1 MKQQIGRVV
10 QVFIPNEDKLVD
22 VMVAKEIGF
31 KVKLEDEEITIIEEI
46 NDLNAMIHKDDL
58 VLVTT
63 NNISGKEFIDEI
75 NFESAAELSESL
87 SGRDITFICD
97 DFKRVLSKIKAKII
111 QQQDLNCVLYEL
123 IEERQNTKIK
133 SE

>member
-63 NNISGKEFIDEI
+63 NTISGKEFIDI
-75 NFESAAELSESL
+75 ELYDGDEN
-87 SGRDITFICD
+87 G
-97 DFKRVLSKIKAKII
+97 
-111 QQQDLNCVLYEL
+111 Q
-123 IEERQNTKIK
+123 
-133 SE
+133 

>member
-31 KVKLEDEEITIIEEI
+31 KVKLEDKEITIIEEI
-46 NDLNAMIHKDDL
+46 NELNAMIHKDDL

-63 NNISGKEFIDEI
+63 NTISGKEFIDI
-75 NFESAAELSESL
+75 ELYD
-87 SGRDITFICD
+87 GDGNG
-97 DFKRVLSKIKAKII
+97 
-111 QQQDLNCVLYEL
+111 Q
-123 IEERQNTKIK
+123 
-133 SE
+133 

>member
-63 NNISGKEFIDEI
+63 NTISGKEFIDI
-75 NFESAAELSESL
+75 ELYD
-87 SGRDITFICD
+87 GDGNG
-97 DFKRVLSKIKAKII
+97 
-111 QQQDLNCVLYEL
+111 Q
-123 IEERQNTKIK
+123 
-133 SE
+133 

>member
-31 KVKLEDEEITIIEEI
+31 KVKLDDEEITIIEEI
-46 NDLNAMIHKDDL
+46 NDLNVMIHKDDL

-63 NNISGKEFIDEI
+63 NTISGKEFVDIELYDGDE
-75 NFESAAELSESL
+75 N
-87 SGRDITFICD
+87 G
-97 DFKRVLSKIKAKII
+97 
-111 QQQDLNCVLYEL
+111 Q
-123 IEERQNTKIK
+123 
-133 SE
+133 